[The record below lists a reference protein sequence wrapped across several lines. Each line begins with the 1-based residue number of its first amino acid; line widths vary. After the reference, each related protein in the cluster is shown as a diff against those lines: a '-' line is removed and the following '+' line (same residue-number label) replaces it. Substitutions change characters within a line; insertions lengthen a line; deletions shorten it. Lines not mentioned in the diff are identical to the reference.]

1 MSQEVERKFLTTN
14 YHLAV
19 VRTDEAYP
27 DYSQKR
33 WLKAI
38 GAKTINVAHLAQYY
52 LSLKLEEGRVVEED
66 RVRKK
71 ISLDELGQP
80 TKIKFTR
87 NSKFGSGLAREETQ
101 EEEID
106 QAEFEHLVTSSRF
119 VTMVTGKPPQIHKI
133 RTSAELGARTLE
145 IDRYLGPDL
154 GGLCVTE
161 IEFPNEAEALVFK
174 PEEMP
179 RGILAQELDPLVF
192 GNAQLALRAQIPE
205 ELILP
210 SYLKASQTHLE

>member
-52 LSLKLEEGRVVEED
+52 LSLRLEEGRVVEED

-80 TKIKFTR
+80 AKTKFTR
-87 NSKFGSGLAREETQ
+87 TIKSGSGLTRKEDEAEIT
-101 EEEID
+101 EEEFIG
-106 QAEFEHLVTSSRF
+106 LVTSTHFSS
-119 VTMVTGKPPQIHKI
+119 TATGKPPQIHKI

-161 IEFPNEAEALVFK
+161 IEFPNEAEALAFK